1 MPRTSVSVPS
11 SGQTPPRA
19 PATATTTIEIDTSL
33 LERLRAG
40 HPGKADRAMIEDIAR
55 IDLGFSVL
63 RQAKQRN
70 ALTEGEATELG
81 VSAVRDA
88 RRAPA

>member
-1 MPRTSVSVPS
+1 MPST
-11 SGQTPPRA
+11 
-19 PATATTTIEIDTSL
+19 TATTAVEIDTSL
-33 LERLRAG
+33 LERLRVRY
-40 HPGKADRAMIEDIAR
+40 PGKADRAIIEDIAR
-55 IDLGFSVL
+55 IDLGFSAL

-70 ALTEGEATELG
+70 ALSEGEATELG

>member
-1 MPRTSVSVPS
+1 MP
-11 SGQTPPRA
+11 

-33 LERLRAG
+33 LERLRAR
-40 HPGKADRAMIEDIAR
+40 HPGNADRAMIEDIAR
-55 IDLGFSVL
+55 IDLGFSAL

-81 VSAVRDA
+81 VSALRDA